1 MSETRRG
8 GGSVADA
15 WIGKA
20 MLLGFVAGL
29 VFIVFEVAVA
39 TVVGASPL
47 DSLGPL
53 KMIGAILLGQ
63 GALQE
68 VSSPLP
74 EFGKGLLLRLG
85 NPLSVAG
92 VGVLMHLLLSAF
104 YGGTFGVATWLL
116 RPLSRSRVALV
127 ASATTFGILLWLV
140 NFYVIS
146 PFAFPWFT
154 MANPIVQFLA
164 HAFFFGTI
172 LGLLL
177 AWMAGTTQSRE
188 TENHDGDRETAGHDE
203 RSNQSPEPRAA
214 SHSEGDQ
221 NHG

>member
-8 GGSVADA
+8 GGSAADA

-39 TVVGASPL
+39 TVMGAGP
-47 DSLGPL
+47 LGPL

-63 GALQE
+63 GGLQE

-74 EFGKGLLLRLG
+74 TLGKGLLLRLG
-85 NPLSVAG
+85 NPLAVAG

-104 YGGTFGVATWLL
+104 YGGTLGAATWLL

-127 ASATTFGILLWLV
+127 ASAAAFGVLLWLV
-140 NFYVIS
+140 NFYVIA

-164 HAFFFGTI
+164 HAVFFGAT

-177 AWMAGTTQSRE
+177 AWLAGTTQNQE
-188 TENHDGDRETAGHDE
+188 TEDRDGSRETAGHDE
-203 RSNQSPEPRAA
+203 RSNQSPEPQTA
-214 SHSEGDQ
+214 SPSEGDQ

>member
-1 MSETRRG
+1 MSEARL
-8 GGSVADA
+8 GGSAQDA

-20 MLLGFVAGL
+20 MLIGFVAGL

-39 TVVGASPL
+39 TVVGAGP
-47 DSLGPL
+47 LGPL
-53 KMIGAILLGQ
+53 RMIGAILLGQ

-85 NPLSVAG
+85 NPMSVAG
-92 VGVLMHLLLSAF
+92 VGILVHFLLSAV
-104 YGGTFGVATWLL
+104 YGGTFGAATWLL

-127 ASATTFGILLWLV
+127 ASATAFGVLLWLI
-140 NFYVIS
+140 NFYVIA

-164 HAFFFGTI
+164 HALFFGTA

-177 AWMAGTTQSRE
+177 GRPPEETRSQE
-188 TENHDGDRETAGHDE
+188 TENHDE
-203 RSNQSPEPRAA
+203 RRDQSPEARAA
-214 SHSEGDQ
+214 SPLEGDQ
-221 NHG
+221 KHE

>member
-1 MSETRRG
+1 MSETRL
-8 GGSVADA
+8 GGSAQDA

-20 MLLGFVAGL
+20 MLVGFVAGL

-39 TVVGASPL
+39 TVMGAGFL

-63 GALQE
+63 GGLQE

-85 NPLSVAG
+85 NPMSVAG
-92 VGVLMHLLLSAF
+92 VGILVHFLLSTV
-104 YGGTFGVATWLL
+104 YGGTFGAATWLL

-127 ASATTFGILLWLV
+127 ASATAFGVLLWLV
-140 NFYVIS
+140 NFYVIA

-164 HAFFFGTI
+164 HTFFFGTT
-172 LGLLL
+172 LGLLF
-177 AWMAGTTQSRE
+177 AWLAGTTQSRE
-188 TENHDGDRETAGHDE
+188 AEDHDGSRETSDQNE
-203 RSNQSPEPRAA
+203 RNNQSPEPQTA
-214 SHSEGDQ
+214 SPLEGDR